1 MVAAWTLMSAES
13 FDIAFDG
20 KRLFTKLRE
29 RSDFCPD
36 NFGIRW
42 ASLVITCNCGG
53 KIYVGAP
60 HPRDQIIP
68 TRLRGR
74 ATMSSTRH
82 LSQFSVPQWDFET
95 TSACFRLT
103 FLWRESAWLKTFFL
117 ITQHGKAKEIFFTH
131 GTSNFRRKLEIDWSF
146 QLVSY
151 LGFIVLWVLLHLS
164 LCVIPS

>member
-95 TSACFRLT
+95 TSAWHSCDARVHDWKHFSSSHNTAKQRRFFSRMEHQTFDENLKLT
-103 FLWRESAWLKTFFL
+103 EVFNSCRIWGLLFYEY
-117 ITQHGKAKEIFFTH
+117 FFTYH
-131 GTSNFRRKLEIDWSF
+131 CVWF
-146 QLVSY
+146 LVR
-151 LGFIVLWVLLHLS
+151 
-164 LCVIPS
+164 